1 MSKVQVSKEVA
12 DALDYVTSRFKKEII
27 INAHVKCPNGWE
39 DSRKVALNLLDLDIL
54 IRALYFGYSIEQPP
68 EEIILENFKKA
79 EWIVD
84 TEEDDRNAPLIN
96 EGYLMGTKDTLD
108 TLGIKIKGVNC

>member
-1 MSKVQVSKEVA
+1 MNKVQVSQEVA
-12 DALDYVTSRFKKEII
+12 DALDYLTKHFKKEII
-27 INAHVKCPNGWE
+27 VKSHAEKPNGWVN
-39 DSRKVALNLLDLDIL
+39 SHKALNLIDLDIL
-54 IRALYFGYSIEQPP
+54 IRALYFGYSVGQPP

-96 EGYLMGTKDTLD
+96 EGYLKGTKDTLD